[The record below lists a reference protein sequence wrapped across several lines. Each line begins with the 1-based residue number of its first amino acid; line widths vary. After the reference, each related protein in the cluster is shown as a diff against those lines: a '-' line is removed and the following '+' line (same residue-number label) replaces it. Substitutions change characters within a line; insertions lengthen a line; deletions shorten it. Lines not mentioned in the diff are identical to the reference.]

1 MTRKSV
7 LVLCFV
13 FSTILVG
20 CGNISNEENLNSL
33 IETSSQ
39 ESNLAQESFV
49 DNSGG
54 SVEAEEVCD
63 EEHCSDANRELP
75 FADED
80 SEMNADTEFNAELDA
95 EQAFDSEPASIESP
109 TSGAP
114 SYKIP
119 PYQSAWGL
127 SKHLYDRAVNFY
139 QSRAASFSN
148 KRFLTIVD
156 FSHHSSRRRFFL
168 FDLATGNVSRH
179 LVSHGK
185 NSDRNNDGIATDF
198 SNATNSNKSSLGFYQ
213 TLGTYRG
220 SNGYSLR
227 LRGLESTN
235 SNAERRAIVIH
246 PARYVN
252 EAKGK
257 AGRSWGC
264 PALDPKVA
272 ASIINRIKGGSILL
286 IGR

>member
-7 LVLCFV
+7 LVSCFV
-13 FSTILVG
+13 LSTILVG
-20 CGNISNEENLNSL
+20 CGQMNNEKNSDPLTNSNTNNFTSLEESVDTT
-33 IETSSQ
+33 E
-39 ESNLAQESFV
+39 ESIV
-49 DNSGG
+49 
-54 SVEAEEVCD
+54 AEETCD
-63 EEHCSDANRELP
+63 EEHCSDANREFP
-75 FADED
+75 FAESD
-80 SEMNADTEFNAELDA
+80 SEMNADTEFNPELDA
-95 EQAFDSEPASIESP
+95 EQAFDSELASLENP
-109 TSGAP
+109 MAGAP

-119 PYQSAWGL
+119 PFQSAWGL
-127 SKHLYDRAVNFY
+127 SRHLYDRAVNFY
-139 QSRAASFSN
+139 QSRASSFSN
-148 KRFLTIVD
+148 RRYLTIVD

-185 NSDRNNDGIATDF
+185 NSDRNNDGMATDF

-264 PALDPKVA
+264 PALDPRVA